1 MTVFLRSNNVT
12 LLDTQYR
19 MTNQIGDLIGKLF
32 YSEKL
37 KNGRNADV
45 EDGILWIDYVPTQI
59 WPLDE
64 VDSTE
69 KQRIYN
75 LNECE
80 IISNVLMKLN
90 ANSNNG
96 ISVAIIAP
104 YKHQVYMLRKLLQ
117 TESLSNLDINI
128 DSVDGF
134 QGKECDVVI
143 FSLTRTV
150 GSFRFLADVRRLNVA
165 LSRARDRII
174 IIGNL
179 DYATKNSLLN
189 EVSNAS
195 KTYKYDSELVVQATS
210 VSDL

>member
-1 MTVFLRSNNVT
+1 
-12 LLDTQYR
+12 
-19 MTNQIGDLIGKLF
+19 MTNQIGDLIRKLF
-32 YSEKL
+32 YSEYL

-45 EDGILWIDYVPTQI
+45 ADGILWIDYIPTQT

-64 VDSTE
+64 VDSAG

-80 IISNVLMKLN
+80 IISGVLMKLN

-96 ISVAIIAP
+96 RSVAIIAP
-104 YKHQVYMLRKLLQ
+104 YRHQVFMLRKLLQ
-117 TESLSNLDINI
+117 TESLSNLDIYI

-134 QGKECDVVI
+134 QSKECDVVI

-150 GSFRFLADVRRLNVA
+150 GPFRFLADVRRLNVA

-179 DYATKNSLLN
+179 DYATNNSLLKA
-189 EVSNAS
+189 VSNAS
-195 KTYKYDSELVVQATS
+195 KIHKYGLELA
-210 VSDL
+210 L